1 VCIVDTG
8 LVLYLGVVRRGEYES
23 LLDLG
28 LPLGVLVDTNT
39 PLRLVDTSRFALVQ
53 RFDFSRPRNE
63 LVGQVLEIKARYGLS
78 CLINMVEHY
87 VAHAADVAAAVGVP
101 GISPAAARVCLD
113 KKAMRRRF
121 QERVG
126 LHSTACFRPVRNEAE
141 LLGFAREVGYPMFL
155 QPDNL
160 FSSLWST
167 RNDTEEELLASY
179 REMQAGVPR
188 YYEKIGQGDKR
199 LTALASEF
207 LRGANRSIDC
217 FIEACGRV
225 HTTPVIDVL
234 TGQDIGIDDF
244 HHFARIAPSA
254 ASPAEVDALDALA
267 RDAVTALGMTSCAAH
282 VEFIGR
288 YLGEAGARTGGN
300 RPRILEMVYGIDAI
314 RAYYQVLQGEAPALR
329 QSRQRPAAIVTPFPR
344 RRGILRAVN
353 HLDELG
359 RLPGNSYHEQRTP
372 AGKEVGLARDGFG
385 APLYVE
391 LTSDDADE
399 VRGGVDR
406 IASWHDLFEVE

>member
-1 VCIVDTG
+1 MDTG

-39 PLRLVDTSRFALVQ
+39 PLRLADTSRFALVQ

-87 VAHAADVAAAVGVP
+87 VSHAADVAAAVGMP

-113 KKAMRRRF
+113 KVAMRRRF

-126 LHSTACFRPVRNEAE
+126 PRSTARFRAVHNEAE
-141 LLGFAREVGYPMFL
+141 LLGFGRGGLPGVLAAGQPLQQPMVHAERHGGEAAC
-155 QPDNL
+155 Q
-160 FSSLWST
+160 
-167 RNDTEEELLASY
+167 LL
-179 REMQAGVPR
+179 RHAGGGAAVL
-188 YYEKIGQGDKR
+188 QGDRPGRKAADGPGLGIPAGGEPLHR
-199 LTALASEF
+199 LFHRGVRPRPHDAGGRRADRPGHRHRRLPPLRPDRA
-207 LRGANRSIDC
+207 LRGVA
-217 FIEACGRV
+217 GRGGR
-225 HTTPVIDVL
+225 P
-234 TGQDIGIDDF
+234 GRAGPERGEGIGM
-244 HHFARIAPSA
+244 A
-254 ASPAEVDALDALA
+254 
-267 RDAVTALGMTSCAAH
+267 SCAAH
-282 VEFIGR
+282 VEFIGPR
-288 YLGEAGARTGGN
+288 LGEAGARPGGN
-300 RPRILEMVYGIDAI
+300 RPRILEMVYGINAI
-314 RAYYQVLQGEAPALR
+314 RAYYKVLRGEDPELR
-329 QSRQRPAAIVTPFPR
+329 RSRQRPAAIVTPFPR

-353 HLDELG
+353 HLDELP
-359 RLPGNSYHEQRTP
+359 RLLGYSYHEQRTP
-372 AGKEVGLARDGFG
+372 VGKEVGLARDGFG

-399 VRGGVDR
+399 VRSGVDR